1 MATEIDDKF
10 PAHDPNA
17 PFSFPREEEKVLAYW
32 KSIDAFKTSI
42 RQSKEELDSGERKR
56 WNFYDGPPFAT
67 GLPHYGHLLMG
78 TVKDIVTRYAH
89 SDGNYVERRFG
100 WDCHGL
106 PVEHEIDKK
115 LQIQSKDDVLKMG
128 IERYNAECRSI
139 VMRYSS
145 EWRVTIERMGRWIDF
160 DNDYKTLNVSFME
173 SIWWVFKQLWEKKQ
187 VYRASRVMPYSTSC
201 TTPLSNFEAGSDYR
215 DVNDPAVT
223 ISFPLLEDPTTCL
236 LAWTTTPW
244 TLPSNLALCVHPQL
258 TYIKIF
264 DENHQKNFI
273 ICEKL
278 LGTLY
283 KDPKKAKYKKV
294 GSYLGKELEGW
305 TYEPLMPYFYEQ
317 YKETAFKVVTDTYVT
332 SDSGT
337 GIVHQA
343 PAFGA
348 DDHEVCKRHGV
359 VPADV
364 IPPCP
369 IDDSGR
375 FTSEVPDF
383 VGQHVK
389 EADPHITK
397 YLKNKGRVIV
407 QSQIKHS
414 YPFCWRSGTP
424 LIYRAIPAWFVR
436 VQPIID
442 QLVENNR
449 KTRWVPA
456 AVGENRFQN
465 WLANARDWNISRNR
479 YWGTPL
485 PIWVSE
491 DFEEQV
497 CVGSIEEL
505 NGLSGCGTLTDLHRE
520 TVDKILIPSKK
531 GKGMLKRVDEVFDC
545 WFESGSMPYAQVH
558 YPFENKESFESAF
571 PAQFI
576 AEGMDQTRGWFYT
589 LLVLATHLFQKAPWQ
604 NLIVCGLVLAEDG
617 KKMSKSLKNYPD
629 PNLVMQLHGADPM
642 RLFLINSPVVRG
654 ENLRFREA
662 GVKEVVGRVMLPW
675 LNSYRFFLGQV
686 ALLKKMSGVDFEY
699 RPKAELSEN
708 IMDRWV
714 LARCQALIQYVRG
727 EMEAYRLYTVV
738 PQMLDLVDELTN
750 WYIRFNRRRL
760 KGENGPEEA
769 VMALNTLFETLL
781 TLCRTLSPF
790 TPFLTENIYQGLRQ
804 FFPKSS
810 QNLGYGKDMRSVHFL
825 SFPVVREEY
834 FDPVIVRQVK
844 HMQAVINLG
853 RTIRERKTI
862 SLKTPLKE
870 LVVFHPEG
878 QYHEDVKKLKNYVED
893 ELNVHQI
900 TFSSDEIACGVK
912 YKAAADWAVLG
923 RRLKKDLAK
932 VRRGLETVTSDEI
945 KGYLKDSQIMIEGI
959 QLGPGDLSISRY
971 VEQPASSVDNSD
983 SKAPH
988 YETNTDEDVV
998 ILLDCKLRPELELEG
1013 FARELMNRIQR
1024 LRKKAGAVQ
1033 TDDLDVYYRFGKE
1046 SQASQNEFFEQA
1058 LATQGEV
1065 LCRVLRK
1072 VPEPHDRLDS
1082 SRPILAEEHQ
1092 ERWGGQDVTLILVR
1106 V

>member
-1 MATEIDDKF
+1 MTSDSSF
-10 PAHDPNA
+10 PTHDPNG
-17 PFSFPREEEKVLAYW
+17 PFSFPKEEEKVLDYW
-32 KSIDAFKTSI
+32 NSIDAFQTSLK
-42 RQSKEELDSGERKR
+42 QSKLELEAGERKR

-78 TVKDIVTRYAH
+78 TVKDIVTRFAH

-115 LQIQSKDDVLKMG
+115 LQIQSKQDVLNLG
-128 IERYNAECRSI
+128 IPNYNAECRAI
-139 VMRYSS
+139 VMRYSK
-145 EWRVTIERMGRWIDF
+145 EWRATIERMGRWIDF

-173 SIWWVFKQLWEKKQ
+173 SIWWVFKQLWDKNQ

-223 ISFPLLEDPTTCL
+223 VSFPLVDDPTTCL

-244 TLPSNLALCVHPQL
+244 TLPSNLAVCVHPEM

-264 DENHQKNFI
+264 DEQHQKNFI
-273 ICEKL
+273 ICDKL

-283 KDPKKAKYKKV
+283 KDPKKAKFKKV
-294 GSYLGKELEGW
+294 ATYTGKDLEGW
-305 TYEPLMPYFYEQ
+305 KYEPLMEYFYDQ
-317 YKETAFKVVTDTYVT
+317 YKDTAFKVVTDTYVT

-375 FTSEVPDF
+375 FTAEVPDF
-383 VGQHVK
+383 QGQHVK

-397 YLKNKGRVIV
+397 FLKQKGRVIV

-442 QLVENNR
+442 QLVQNNR
-449 KTRWVPA
+449 QTRWVPA
-456 AVGENRFQN
+456 SVGENRFQN

-485 PIWVSE
+485 PIWVSD

-505 NGLSGCGTLTDLHRE
+505 NALSGCGILTDLHRE
-520 TVDKILIPSKK
+520 SVDKILIPSRM
-531 GKGMLKRVDEVFDC
+531 GKGMLRRVDEVFDC

-558 YPFENKESFESAF
+558 YPFENKEAFESAF

-589 LLVLATHLFQKAPWQ
+589 LLVLATHLFHKAPWQ

-617 KKMSKSLKNYPD
+617 KKMSKSLKNYPN
-629 PNLVMQLHGADPM
+629 PNLILDLYGADPL

-662 GVKEVVGRVMLPW
+662 GVKEVVSRVMLPW

-686 ALLKKMSGVDFEY
+686 ALLKKVSGIVFEY
-699 RPKAELSEN
+699 DPTAKLSEN
-708 IMDRWV
+708 VMDRWV
-714 LARCQALIQYVRG
+714 LARCQGLIKYVRT

-760 KGENGPEEA
+760 KGENGPEDA
-769 VMALNTLFETLL
+769 VVALNTLFETLF
-781 TLCRTLSPF
+781 TLCRTLSSF
-790 TPFLTENIYQGLRQ
+790 TPFLTENIYQGLRTY
-804 FFPKSS
+804 FPKGNSD
-810 QNLGYGKDMRSVHFL
+810 LGYGKDLRSIHFL
-825 SFPVVREEY
+825 RFPDVRAEY
-834 FDPVIVRQVK
+834 FDPVIIRQVK
-844 HMQAVINLG
+844 HMQTVINLG

-870 LVVFHPEG
+870 LVVFHTDPE
-878 QYHEDVKKLKNYVED
+878 YHEDVKKLQNYVED

-900 TFSSDEIACGVK
+900 TYTSDEAACGVM
-912 YKAAADWAVLG
+912 YKAGADWAVLG

-932 VRRGLETVTSDEI
+932 VKRGLETTTSDQL
-945 KGYLKDSQIMIEGI
+945 KSYLETSKMIIEGI
-959 QLGPGDLSISRY
+959 EIGPGDLTVSRY
-971 VEQPASSVDNSD
+971 VEKSSHISEDQPG
-983 SKAPH
+983 APA
-988 YETNTDEDVV
+988 YENNTDEDVV
-998 ILLDCKLRPELELEG
+998 ILLDCKLRPELESEG

-1033 TDDLDVYYRFGKE
+1033 TDDLDVYYKF
-1046 SQASQNEFFEQA
+1046 SQDSNPTHNAFFEQV
-1058 LATQGEV
+1058 LATQREV

-1072 VPEPHDRLDS
+1072 VPEPDSHRDS
-1082 SRPILAEEHQ
+1082 SKPILAEELQ
-1092 ERWGGQDVTLILVR
+1092 ERWGEQRVTLTLVR